1 MLAAACVDHRG
12 YATLPPFIFDVCVHC
27 SCAIAVICKVMTIA
41 KSTGQKLDLAHKYP
55 NPKPNLLPPACSAA
69 FTTSPAYSDSRA

>member
-1 MLAAACVDHRG
+1 MLAAACLDHRG
-12 YATLPPFIFDVCVHC
+12 YATPPPFIFDVCVHC

-55 NPKPNLLPPACSAA
+55 NPKPNHAL
-69 FTTSPAYSDSRA
+69 FWHRAGVAENQ